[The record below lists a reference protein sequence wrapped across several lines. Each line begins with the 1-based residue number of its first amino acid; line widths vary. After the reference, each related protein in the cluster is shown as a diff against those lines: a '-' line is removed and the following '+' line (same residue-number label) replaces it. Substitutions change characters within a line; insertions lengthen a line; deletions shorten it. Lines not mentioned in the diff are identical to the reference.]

1 MAFGFIWSG
10 KIKSEINH
18 LYIHIPFCYSK
29 CHYCAFYSQLDFSI
43 DLQNEYFKAL
53 QNELSFYLNKYFINP
68 ETIYIGGGNPGC
80 VPNLLNKIF
89 SFLKECFELKDL
101 KELTVECNP
110 VNVNREFIDILTGN
124 FVSRVSLGVQTFDE
138 KSLLKI
144 NRIHQN
150 KDIIENALTLL
161 DSDDSLKNISIDL
174 INGLP
179 EVDYENELVSL
190 NKSLKKYKKLNHISF
205 YDLTID
211 EGSYF
216 SLHGNNF
223 LFPDEKKKDFLE
235 KKIGEILQ
243 ANNFIRYEISNW
255 MRNSQMSH
263 HNLAYWNYK
272 DYLGLGAAAH
282 SKVGRLRIENKPD
295 IITYINEEKNKD
307 FYILTEKESLEELLL
322 MGFRTIYGIPRET
335 LKVYSGSVKNFEKL
349 ISFLRDK
356 DILDV
361 RDDYRVVLNEK
372 GRLFLDS
379 ILVDLF
385 GLLDS
390 F

>member
-1 MAFGFIWSG
+1 MAFGFIWSC

-43 DLQNEYFKAL
+43 DLQNKYFEIL

-68 ETIYIGGGNPGC
+68 ETIYIGGGNPAC
-80 VPNLLNKIF
+80 VPKLLNKTF
-89 SFLKECFELKDL
+89 SFLKECFDLRKL
-101 KELTVECNP
+101 KEFTVECNP
-110 VNVNREFIDILTGN
+110 VNVNKEFIDILISN

-144 NRIHQN
+144 NRIHQSR
-150 KDIIENALTLL
+150 DIIENALTLL
-161 DSDDSLKNISIDL
+161 DSDDSLRNISIDL

-179 EVDYENELVSL
+179 EVNYENELVSL
-190 NKSLKKYKKLNHISF
+190 DECLKMYKKLNHISF

-211 EGSYF
+211 DGSYF
-216 SLHGNNF
+216 SLHRNDF
-223 LFPDEKKKDFLE
+223 LFPDENRKDFLE
-235 KKIGEILQ
+235 KKIGEILK
-243 ANNFIRYEISNW
+243 ANNFIKYEISNW
-255 MRNSQMSH
+255 MRNSQVSH

-282 SKVGRLRIENKPD
+282 SKIGKLRIENKPD
-295 IITYINEEKNKD
+295 IRTYINEEENKD
-307 FYILTEKESLEELLL
+307 FYMLTEKESLEELLL
-322 MGFRTIYGIPRET
+322 MGFRTIYGISREA
-335 LKVYSGSVKNFEKL
+335 LKLYCGSVKNFEKL
-349 ISFLRDK
+349 ISFLYDK
-356 DILDV
+356 DILDMRV
-361 RDDYRVVLNEK
+361 DDRVVLNEK

-385 GLLDS
+385 RLLDS